1 MLPQGH
7 KTEKKI
13 LLFAFGLTALV
24 LGLYAPS
31 WSSQYKAAEP
41 ALLQTDESMSD
52 SPAVSLEMAAGSAEL
67 LNRSAL
73 TDGQAA
79 TASAGTDSTG
89 AVGSTGAAG
98 TDTEGEERLTTA
110 DGSVLPDEIELAST
124 HYRQTDPAWAAMIM
138 QKDGD
143 DIGTYG
149 CALTSLS
156 MAASFYGI
164 DLNPA
169 ELNTAL
175 GDYADPVEWAA
186 FAAKYGLLIGRQ
198 DSSLDPG
205 SRLTDRNYVR
215 DQVIRELAG
224 GNPVI
229 LGIRLKDS
237 GTTHFVLCYGYR
249 YVDGAYS
256 VLVKDPSTNND
267 YQTLAQI
274 PDTWEVYRLLTF
286 YVSDLDS
293 SGDSAS

>member
-7 KTEKKI
+7 KTEKRI
-13 LLFAFGLTALV
+13 LIFAVALTFLV
-24 LGLYAPS
+24 LLLYAAP
-31 WSSQYKAAEP
+31 WGRQFR
-41 ALLQTDESMSD
+41 
-52 SPAVSLEMAAGSAEL
+52 AAGTESQQTSSGDTASLTGLAESAAVTAAD
-67 LNRSAL
+67 LNRSGLSASQTTAASSAE
-73 TDGQAA
+73 TD
-79 TASAGTDSTG
+79 AGEETE
-89 AVGSTGAAG
+89 
-98 TDTEGEERLTTA
+98 TEGEARLTAA
-110 DGSVLPDEIELAST
+110 DGSVLPDTVELAST
-124 HYRQTDPAWAAMIM
+124 HYRQTDPAWADLIM

-164 DLNPA
+164 DLDPA
-169 ELNTAL
+169 ELNSAL

-186 FAAKYGLLIGRQ
+186 FAAQYGLLIGRQ

-205 SRLTDRNYVR
+205 SRLTDRAYVR

-229 LGIRLKDS
+229 LGLRLKDS
-237 GTTHFVLCYGYR
+237 GNTHFVLCYGYS
-249 YVDGAYS
+249 YSAGSYS

-286 YVSDLDS
+286 YVSDLNA
-293 SGDSAS
+293 SGENAS